1 MTQAIGILELT
12 SIARGME
19 LGDVMLKSAN
29 VQLLLCRTLCP
40 GKFLLMLGGDVGAVQ
55 QAIAA
60 GTARAGEMLVD
71 SLVLAN
77 IHPSVL
83 PAISGL
89 NVVGQRQAAG
99 IVETWSVA
107 ACISAADRAVKA
119 ANVILVRV
127 HMAFG
132 IGGKCYMVVAGDIAD
147 VDNAVTV
154 ASDSAGEKGLLV
166 HRAVIR
172 CAVATADGGIME
184 PQTPTERMIQE
195 YVPGKQVTLAH
206 LIANPGKD
214 LFKKLGLPD
223 AVSAIGI
230 LTITPSEASI
240 IACDIATK
248 SGAVEIGFLD
258 RFTGAVVLTGDVSA
272 VEYALRQV
280 TRTLGELM
288 RFTACPIT
296 RT

>member
-1 MTQAIGILELT
+1 
-12 SIARGME
+12 
-19 LGDVMLKSAN
+19 
-29 VQLLLCRTLCP
+29 
-40 GKFLLMLGGDVGAVQ
+40 
-55 QAIAA
+55 
-60 GTARAGEMLVD
+60 
-71 SLVLAN
+71 
-77 IHPSVL
+77 
-83 PAISGL
+83 
-89 NVVGQRQAAG
+89 
-99 IVETWSVA
+99 
-107 ACISAADRAVKA
+107 
-119 ANVILVRV
+119 
-127 HMAFG
+127 
-132 IGGKCYMVVAGDIAD
+132 
-147 VDNAVTV
+147 
-154 ASDSAGEKGLLV
+154 
-166 HRAVIR
+166 
-172 CAVATADGGIME
+172 ME
-184 PQTPTERMIQE
+184 PQTPTERMI
-195 YVPGKQVTLAH
+195 GSMSR
-206 LIANPGKD
+206 ANRLLWRISLPITAD

>member
-1 MTQAIGILELT
+1 
-12 SIARGME
+12 
-19 LGDVMLKSAN
+19 
-29 VQLLLCRTLCP
+29 
-40 GKFLLMLGGDVGAVQ
+40 
-55 QAIAA
+55 
-60 GTARAGEMLVD
+60 
-71 SLVLAN
+71 
-77 IHPSVL
+77 
-83 PAISGL
+83 
-89 NVVGQRQAAG
+89 
-99 IVETWSVA
+99 
-107 ACISAADRAVKA
+107 
-119 ANVILVRV
+119 
-127 HMAFG
+127 
-132 IGGKCYMVVAGDIAD
+132 
-147 VDNAVTV
+147 
-154 ASDSAGEKGLLV
+154 
-166 HRAVIR
+166 
-172 CAVATADGGIME
+172 ME
-184 PQTPTERMIQE
+184 PQPPTERMIQE

-248 SGAVEIGFLD
+248 SGAV
-258 RFTGAVVLTGDVSA
+258 VLTGDVSA